1 MTEFSV
7 SVTDLARFC
16 HRHGDIDQRF
26 NPSPS
31 GPEGIAGH
39 QRLYSRRPESYRRE
53 YPVESRYELDGI
65 ALHLRGRADGYDAEA
80 GLVEEIKT
88 CRIEPDSIPP
98 AIVELQLSQGL
109 IYAAIIADRE
119 NLSALRVRITWL
131 NIDNEKE
138 HYREDLYPAA
148 ALRAFLQDTLSR
160 FAGWLQLISILRKQ
174 RDASIATLTFPY
186 GEFRAGQRDIAETTY
201 KCIASGRHLLMEAPT
216 GIGKTAAVL
225 FPALKALM
233 KGKHERIAFVTAK
246 TIGRRSAEQ
255 TLAHFRAAGYR
266 GTALS
271 LSAKEAVCLSP
282 GKACHGEDC
291 PYAKGYYEKLPNALH
306 AAMKAPAL
314 TRVHLESL
322 AREFE
327 VCPYELA
334 GDLLPWVDTVIGDQH
349 YVYSLYGALGGLMGA
364 SGARWSVLL
373 DEAHNLPGRARKM
386 YSARLSKYALM
397 RAKREAPARIVP
409 ALERVN
415 RKLLAL
421 QKQDWQSAQYHSEH
435 TLPQTLLGGLI
446 DFAAAVS
453 ADFAETPGLL
463 SQHPVLAEFYFD
475 SLHFIRVAQQWGDEY
490 RCVYTR
496 DTEPQSLLVVLNCL
510 DPARLLA
517 ERQARAY
524 SVTAFSA
531 TLSPPEWTRERLGL
545 DNHTVF
551 HRASSPFTKDQ
562 LAVWLVTDLDTR
574 YRHREDTLQRLA
586 SLLKEWLEAMP
597 GNGIVYFPSYRYMH
611 SCLRLLD
618 DLEPRRTLWVQAP
631 QECEERRA
639 ELLRLLQEKRDM
651 VAFCI
656 LGGIF
661 SEGIDLPGDALASVA
676 VVGVGMPQ
684 VNQDTRDLQEWYE
697 QRTGAGFQYTF
708 VYPGLQ
714 KVDQALGRVVR
725 SALDKGNALLIDTRY
740 GQPQYRQLLPPWWVY
755 RQWPPQRPQ

>member
-1 MTEFSV
+1 M
-7 SVTDLARFC
+7 
-16 HRHGDIDQRF
+16 
-26 NPSPS
+26 
-31 GPEGIAGH
+31 
-39 QRLYSRRPESYRRE
+39 
-53 YPVESRYELDGI
+53 DGI
-65 ALHLRGRADGYDAEA
+65 TLHLRGRADGYDAEA

-88 CRIEPDSIPP
+88 CRIEPGSIPP
-98 AIVELQLSQGL
+98 AIAELHLSQGL
-109 IYAAIIADRE
+109 IYAAIIADKKS
-119 NLSALRVRITWL
+119 LSALRVRVTWL

-160 FAGWLQLISILRKQ
+160 FADWLQLISILRKQ

-233 KGKHERIAFVTAK
+233 TGKHERIAFVTAK

-291 PYAKGYYEKLPNALH
+291 PYAKGYYEKLPERTACRHESARVNEGQSGI
-306 AAMKAPAL
+306 
-314 TRVHLESL
+314 TRP
-322 AREFE
+322 EFE

-435 TLPQTLLGGLI
+435 TLPQTLLGGLV
-446 DFAAAVS
+446 DFAAAS
-453 ADFAETPGLL
+453 
-463 SQHPVLAEFYFD
+463 
-475 SLHFIRVAQQWGDEY
+475 IR
-490 RCVYTR
+490 
-496 DTEPQSLLVVLNCL
+496 
-510 DPARLLA
+510 RL
-517 ERQARAY
+517 
-524 SVTAFSA
+524 
-531 TLSPPEWTRERLGL
+531 
-545 DNHTVF
+545 
-551 HRASSPFTKDQ
+551 
-562 LAVWLVTDLDTR
+562 
-574 YRHREDTLQRLA
+574 
-586 SLLKEWLEAMP
+586 
-597 GNGIVYFPSYRYMH
+597 
-611 SCLRLLD
+611 C
-618 DLEPRRTLWVQAP
+618 
-631 QECEERRA
+631 
-639 ELLRLLQEKRDM
+639 
-651 VAFCI
+651 
-656 LGGIF
+656 
-661 SEGIDLPGDALASVA
+661 
-676 VVGVGMPQ
+676 
-684 VNQDTRDLQEWYE
+684 
-697 QRTGAGFQYTF
+697 
-708 VYPGLQ
+708 
-714 KVDQALGRVVR
+714 
-725 SALDKGNALLIDTRY
+725 
-740 GQPQYRQLLPPWWVY
+740 
-755 RQWPPQRPQ
+755 